1 MRGERGIIVLVWA
14 VLLCGLVLGQEPAA
28 VEGDE
33 EAAAVAQ
40 PEAGEEVVAVRGVK
54 MAEFLMRGRM
64 VRGKIIHE
72 DDDIIKIQR
81 LGAGEIG
88 YDKALIEGLR
98 RYTLSRSEYNEI
110 LGDHYADR
118 TWDFE
123 DDEADF
129 LRARRSYQRALAGAL
144 DEKARDRL
152 QKKLENILAERNE
165 WQEEAIRRLQLQKA
179 EDEAEA
185 ARLQKELTK
194 KNLEAADRF
203 GELAEKLQ
211 ERVGRLESNS
221 DLLARELRDISR
233 VISDMRRDIER
244 LEDDV
249 RRPTV
254 VVYSLRRSF
263 DTLVSRVDAL
273 ERRVN
278 RPPGP

>member
-14 VLLCGLVLGQEPAA
+14 VVLCGLVLGQEPPAA
-28 VEGDE
+28 EDEG
-33 EAAAVAQ
+33 AAAPAQ
-40 PEAGEEVVAVRGVK
+40 QEPVREVDAGREVK
-54 MAEFLMRGRM
+54 MAEFLMRGGI
-64 VRGKIIHE
+64 VRGKIIYE

-88 YDKALIEGLR
+88 YDKALIEELR

-110 LGDHYADR
+110 LGDHYADK

-123 DDEADF
+123 DDETEF
-129 LRARRSYQRALAGAL
+129 LLARRAYQRALAGAL

-165 WQEEAIRRLQLQKA
+165 WQEEAIRRLQLQKV

-194 KNLEAADRF
+194 KNLEAADKF

-221 DLLARELRDISR
+221 DLLARKIRDIGR
-233 VISDMRRDIER
+233 VVSDMRRDIER
-244 LEDDV
+244 LEDEV

-254 VVYSLRRSF
+254 VIYSLRRSF

-278 RPPGP
+278 RPSAP